1 MTTHRIGIK
10 LAGQAGQGV
19 ESNGELLAR
28 AIARGGLHLFAKKE
42 YESRIRGG
50 LNHYQLH
57 AGDAP
62 VSSHQDKVHLLIAQ
76 TPEAVPRYCADVLP
90 GGGVLYDDTLKVD
103 TEIMAEA
110 GVKALPAPLTQ
121 IAVEHGGHKVMA
133 GTASGSIA
141 AALFD
146 WPLELVLDTVE
157 RQFGH
162 KGGKI
167 IASNRAVA
175 SAAYDVGRRLYPEGL
190 GVSLHPVADAPQR
203 MLLDGNQALAFGAL
217 AAGCDFL
224 AAYPMTP
231 GTSIFEWLA
240 AHGDEHGVV
249 VKHTEDEI
257 AAINM
262 IVGASHM
269 GARSMTSTSGGG
281 FALMVEGISFA
292 GMLEAP
298 IVVVLAQRPGPA
310 TGLATRTEQAD
321 LPLAMGAGHGDFPRL
336 ILAPGTHQQCFT
348 AGWRAFNL
356 AERYQTPVIVMT
368 DHFLATSAR
377 TVELDAL
384 DLGAVARDRGAL
396 LSASDLDALE
406 APFERYPIT
415 ESGVSPRAVPGHPN
429 AVFTATGNEH
439 TSTGVLTE
447 SMDVRT
453 QQHAK
458 RLRKLET
465 AREEMEGPRWYG
477 PSGAGTT
484 LLCWGSSWGPVSE
497 AVDQLNGAGQSVNM
511 LHFADLWPLPR
522 EAVEEAL
529 DAAGRLVAV
538 ENNATAQW
546 AKMLYGELGIAMED
560 QILRW
565 DGRPLSPDY
574 IIERFGG
581 EE

>member
-1 MTTHRIGIK
+1 MTSHRIGIK

-28 AIARGGLHLFAKKE
+28 AIARGGVHLFAKKE

-50 LNHYQLH
+50 LNHYQIH
-57 AGDAP
+57 AGEDPIA
-62 VSSHQDKVHLLIAQ
+62 SHQDKVHLLIAQ
-76 TPEAVPRYCADVLP
+76 TPEAVPRYGADVLP
-90 GGGVLYDDTLKVD
+90 GGGVLYDEALHVN
-103 TEIMAEA
+103 TEILAEA
-110 GVKALPAPLTQ
+110 GIKAMPAPLTK
-121 IAVEHGGHKVMA
+121 IAVEQGGHKVMA
-133 GTASGSIA
+133 GTASGAIA

-146 WPLELVLDTVE
+146 WPLELVLDTVQ

-162 KGGKI
+162 KGSKI
-167 IASNRAVA
+167 IDGNRAVA
-175 SAAYDVGRRLYPEGL
+175 SAAYDMGKQLYPAGL
-190 GVSLHPVADAPQR
+190 GVTLLPVADAPQR

-217 AAGCDFL
+217 AAGCNFF

-257 AAINM
+257 AAVNM
-262 IVGASHM
+262 IIGASHM

-298 IVVVLAQRPGPA
+298 IVLVLAQRPGPA

-321 LPLAMGAGHGDFPRL
+321 LPLALGAGHGDFPRL
-336 ILAPGTHQQCFT
+336 ILAPGTHEQCFR

-356 AERYQTPVIVMT
+356 AERYQTPVVVMT
-368 DHFLATSAR
+368 DHFLATSSR
-377 TVELDAL
+377 TVDLDAF
-384 DLGAVARDRGAL
+384 DLGAVTRDRGAL
-396 LSASDLDALE
+396 LEAADLDALE

-415 ESGVSPRAVPGHPN
+415 ESGISPRVVPGHPG

-439 TSTGVLTE
+439 TSTGLLTE
-447 SMDVRT
+447 DMTIRT
-453 QQHAK
+453 EQHAK

-465 AREEMEGPRWYG
+465 AREEIEGPRWHG
-477 PSGAGTT
+477 PPAARTT

-497 AVDQLNGAGQSVNM
+497 AVDRLNGAGQSVNM

-522 EAVEEAL
+522 EAAQDAL

-546 AKMLYGELGIAMED
+546 AHVLRGELGVEVD
-560 QILRW
+560 GHLLRW

-574 IIERFGG
+574 IVERFGG